1 MTPDERKARGQRA
14 AQYND
19 EFLRPILAENRAA
32 YQQRI
37 VEVATTELGPKTRA
51 EKLTALSIAIKVLN
65 NLESG
70 IVAIIEDGKL
80 ADRELLSSERVENMS
95 RADRRLLDI
104 APWR

>member
-1 MTPDERKARGQRA
+1 MTPDQRKARGQRA

-19 EFLRPILAENRAA
+19 EFLRPILAENRSA

-37 VEVATTELGPKTRA
+37 VEVATTDLDPKTRA
-51 EKLTALSIAIKVLN
+51 EKLTALSVAIKILN

-70 IVAIIEDGKL
+70 IIAIVEDGKL
-80 ADRELLSSERVENMS
+80 ADRDMMSRERVEKMGK
-95 RADRRLLDI
+95 ADRRLLDI